1 MVLNIFINF
10 KKMTRDVSKRAV
22 LCCAVLA
29 GEAALASQQIQHT
42 ASDLDSCSD
51 TDT

>member
-1 MVLNIFINF
+1 MVLNIFIN
-10 KKMTRDVSKRAV
+10 KKWPVMSARERAV